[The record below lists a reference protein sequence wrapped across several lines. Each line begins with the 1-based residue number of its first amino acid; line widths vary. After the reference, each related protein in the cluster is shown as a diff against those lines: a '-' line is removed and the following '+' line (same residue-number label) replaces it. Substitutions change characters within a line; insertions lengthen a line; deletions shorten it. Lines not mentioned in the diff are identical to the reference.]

1 MLEVEQL
8 TKKYRSKVVLEDI
21 DLQFSNETGIYGLL
35 GRNGVGKTTLLKMIS
50 NQSVH
55 YQGRITYDGQSVHEN
70 PALEGK
76 IFCAMN
82 FGFKDDFFLQNKLK
96 TILQVM
102 PIVYSTF
109 DVDYAKR
116 LLEDFGLRL
125 KDKYR
130 KLSSGN
136 KTLVLNILAL
146 ASGCPV
152 TLFDEPTNGLDS
164 VNREKFFKEL
174 MANYAKKPRL
184 FILSTHLI
192 QEVQNYLTD
201 VVILKDKQVLLNEP
215 LEDIQEKSYQIIGGE
230 TLSDKNV
237 LSTEQLGNQS
247 IQYVFD
253 RLSEE
258 DFEEIQQA
266 GGSVSMMDLQTLFNR
281 LMEGE

>member
-1 MLEVEQL
+1 MLAVEQL

-50 NQSVH
+50 NQSVR